1 MARWCP
7 NCGSEYVDS
16 WTTCSSCNV
25 ALADRPPKRGG
36 REFGVDDAIFLEPS
50 AVRSYDDPFTT
61 IWEGLSTQGSVLARQ
76 LQAASI
82 PVDMGEAAEPGNMRL
97 EVPRSYVREAYGVL
111 DRAGENPVPASGDY
125 DADDDEDGEEF
136 SSTRAL
142 ESAGWPPAVRVLL
155 MLIVAIVVAA
165 LVLTQI

>member
-7 NCGSEYVDS
+7 KCGSEYVDS

-25 ALADRPPKRGG
+25 ALVDEPPKRATS

-61 IWEGLSTQGSVLARQ
+61 IWEGATTQGSVLARQ

-82 PVDMGEAAEPGNMRL
+82 PVDIGDAAEPGNMRL
-97 EVPRSYVREAYGVL
+97 EVPRSYVNEAYGVL
-111 DRAGENPVPASGDY
+111 DRAGEQPPDVAGDFE
-125 DADDDEDGEEF
+125 AEGDDEDDLYP
-136 SSTRAL
+136 SIPPTSASRAL
-142 ESAGWPPAVRVLL
+142 KT
-155 MLIVAIVVAA
+155 AIVVVVA
-165 LVLTQI
+165 LIIALLVMSQF